1 MPFLSEKLWQT
12 LFNNNKFLILEKNEI
27 FNTPKDYSLSEEK
40 IKTVINI
47 ITSVR
52 NLRSELNI
60 PYKKEINLYFDVK
73 DKTIVNFLNNF
84 ENEIKRLLKIN
95 KIDYQN
101 IKNKDKTAYIVL
113 SDLSILIPLEGI
125 VDTNKEIQKLN
136 SKKENENK
144 KLISIE
150 NKLNNDIFMN
160 KAPKH
165 VIDDFKIQLNDLKSS
180 IEKIDQIINTIN

>member
-1 MPFLSEKLWQT
+1 M
-12 LFNNNKFLILEKNEI
+12 
-27 FNTPKDYSLSEEK
+27 
-40 IKTVINI
+40 
-47 ITSVR
+47 
-52 NLRSELNI
+52 
-60 PYKKEINLYFDVK
+60 
-73 DKTIVNFLNNF
+73 
-84 ENEIKRLLKIN
+84 
-95 KIDYQN
+95 
-101 IKNKDKTAYIVL
+101 